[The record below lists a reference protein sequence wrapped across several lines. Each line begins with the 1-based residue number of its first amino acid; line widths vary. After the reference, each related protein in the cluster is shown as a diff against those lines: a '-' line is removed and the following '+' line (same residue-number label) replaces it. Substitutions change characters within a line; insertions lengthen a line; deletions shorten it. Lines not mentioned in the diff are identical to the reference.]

1 MVLSRF
7 DSETLLFCMLSVFL
21 GASLPW
27 LCLRIRRRRHPKSG
41 RTDILTPRHPAS
53 EPASLIVF
61 RHYVT
66 GHRRPEAA
74 KMTAPEQTEKD
85 GAIFAPASEE
95 KSMMQPWNG
104 LVVQPSIGED
114 GELSEPEAPDAIP
127 TCPQLPPPP
136 AGAEIRDAEI
146 HAMLGE
152 IEAGESIVT
161 GDATAEERQAIA
173 DFDIRAYV

>member
-1 MVLSRF
+1 MFLSQF
-7 DSETLLFCMLSVFL
+7 DSETLLFCTLSMLL
-21 GASLPW
+21 GASLPC
-27 LCLRIRRRRHPKSG
+27 LCLRIRRRRHPKSVRAG
-41 RTDILTPRHPAS
+41 IPVPQHPAFD
-53 EPASLIVF
+53 PASLIVF

-74 KMTAPEQTEKD
+74 KTAMPEQAEKD
-85 GAIFAPASEE
+85 DTIFVPASEE
-95 KSMMQPWNG
+95 KPAMQPWSG
-104 LVVQPSIGED
+104 LVALPSIGED
-114 GELSEPEAPDAIP
+114 GELTEPEAPDAIP
-127 TCPQLPPPP
+127 PRPQLPPPP

-173 DFDIRAYV
+173 AFDIRTYA

>member
-1 MVLSRF
+1 MNAVFL
-7 DSETLLFCMLSVFL
+7 LSVAFAALAAVFL
-21 GASLPW
+21 RL
-27 LCLRIRRRRHPKSG
+27 LRPGFPRRNSARSSAPA
-41 RTDILTPRHPAS
+41 PQHPAF

-74 KMTAPEQTEKD
+74 KTGTSEHPEKD
-85 GAIFAPASEE
+85 DAIFAPASEE
-95 KSMMQPWNG
+95 KPAMQPWSG
-104 LVVQPSIGED
+104 LVVSPSIGED
-114 GELSEPEAPDAIP
+114 GELTEPEAPDAIP
-127 TCPQLPPPP
+127 PRPQLPPP

-173 DFDIRAYV
+173 AFDIRTYA